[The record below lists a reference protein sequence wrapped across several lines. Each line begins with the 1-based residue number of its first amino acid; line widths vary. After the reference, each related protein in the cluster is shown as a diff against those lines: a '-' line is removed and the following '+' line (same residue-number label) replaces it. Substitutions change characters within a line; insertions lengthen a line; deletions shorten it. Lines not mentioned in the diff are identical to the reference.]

1 LGLVARAFRAIL
13 GLAFVAGL
21 LWCSFNVPLGE
32 LTFAQHMDRI
42 GQTPEAEELL
52 EGSRDTVR
60 PVIQE
65 ATDRMLGEYIE
76 APTVE
81 DDAGVRREGAG
92 PPSTPDTVKLPGG
105 RRP

>member
-1 LGLVARAFRAIL
+1 MTKAVRAIL
-13 GLAFVAGL
+13 GLAFLAGS

-42 GQTPEAEELL
+42 GQTPEAEQLL

-60 PVIQE
+60 PVLEE

-76 APTVE
+76 APTTEE
-81 DDAGVRREGAG
+81 DTAALPESAG
-92 PPSTPDTVKLPGG
+92 PPSTPEAVKLPGG